1 MTFKLQ
7 IVCITV
13 GKVLDLR
20 GTAKHQWSLKQN
32 KKINKKI
39 TPLSCQP
46 TIIPAH
52 KTADSSITIK
62 GVGRLLEIRADG
74 AYCPLKTMMRPS
86 YKSMLLRNVALM

>member
-32 KKINKKI
+32 KKKKKKKSHLCPANP
-39 TPLSCQP
+39 PLS
-46 TIIPAH
+46 
-52 KTADSSITIK
+52 
-62 GVGRLLEIRADG
+62 LLTKQQTVASQLKVWEGYIR
-74 AYCPLKTMMRPS
+74 
-86 YKSMLLRNVALM
+86 N